1 MLLLFARVQLF
12 VMAVG
17 SVILI
22 WKLIIVLCSVSVVR
36 AQVCGLNSCVWPI
49 KMKTTAE
56 QQFLVVSCGLLK

>member
-1 MLLLFARVQLF
+1 
-12 VMAVG
+12 MAVG

-36 AQVCGLNSCVWPI
+36 AQVCGHNSCVWPI

>member
-1 MLLLFARVQLF
+1 
-12 VMAVG
+12 MAVG

-56 QQFLVVSCGLLK
+56 QQFLVVC

>member
-1 MLLLFARVQLF
+1 MLLLFARVELF

-22 WKLIIVLCSVSVVR
+22 WKLIIVSCSVSVVR
-36 AQVCGLNSCVWPI
+36 AQVCELSSCVWPI

-56 QQFLVVSCGLLK
+56 QQFLVVC

>member
-1 MLLLFARVQLF
+1 MLLLFARVELF

-36 AQVCGLNSCVWPI
+36 AKQLLNNS
-49 KMKTTAE
+49 
-56 QQFLVVSCGLLK
+56 FLWSVEVIL

>member
-1 MLLLFARVQLF
+1 MLLLFARVELF

-22 WKLIIVLCSVSVVR
+22 WKLIIVLRSVSVVR

-49 KMKTTAE
+49 
-56 QQFLVVSCGLLK
+56 